1 MNNPDPLEYRG
12 SVNFSNS
19 KEIEKLDDPN
29 VESNFKLHETVGII
43 GKGYGYIRKIAKGVF
58 SENLYLIDKKWYHEN
73 EIGHIVSKE
82 QPAIV
87 QESIDNN
94 SNDSNIKSPKKVK
107 GKLRKPKFKE
117 GHIVL
122 YTQLGKFCEVLR
134 SAPVCGTHVY
144 ELSLNGIKI
153 CAYERWL
160 RPVSHSENKKEPLF
174 LIGDE
179 VIIPR
184 SSIEKVAIVTDINA
198 YCNDILY
205 YQVKDNI
212 GFANYP
218 EYMLIRNSRIEK
230 QKAVESAKFKVGE
243 MVNITGKIGK
253 IIDILT
259 LDDHEEYDVSFEDG
273 CTGRYDEWFIK
284 SIEKQE
290 SIKPKNKK
298 MSSIRSIKGLYE
310 KLHFNKSI
318 NGAEQKA
325 INLFDK
331 IVFSSVNNWETTNMI
346 DLLNIAEKEA
356 LQYYRKIKPDEKA
369 R

>member
-1 MNNPDPLEYRG
+1 MNNSTTASEQEKGPEFKIGDVVRNKYIPETIFG
-12 SVNFSNS
+12 EI
-19 KEIEKLDDPN
+19 KEIAKPSKKFAIFYKVSYINGLEDWVAENYLEK
-29 VESNFKLHETVGII
+29 V
-43 GKGYGYIRKIAKGVF
+43 
-58 SENLYLIDKKWYHEN
+58 
-73 EIGHIVSKE
+73 
-82 QPAIV
+82 
-87 QESIDNN
+87 
-94 SNDSNIKSPKKVK
+94 NDSNIKSSEKIK
-107 GKLRKPKFKE
+107 GKLKKPKFKA
-117 GHIVL
+117 GHTVL

-144 ELSLNGIKI
+144 ELSLNGIQI

-184 SSIEKVAIVTDINA
+184 SSIEKVAIITDINA

-218 EYMLIRNSRIEK
+218 EYMLMRNSRIEK
-230 QKAVESAKFKVGE
+230 QKAVESTKFKVGE
-243 MVNITGKIGK
+243 TVNITGKIGK
-253 IIDILT
+253 IIDILI

-298 MSSIRSIKGLYE
+298 MSNIRSIKGLYK

-318 NGAEQKA
+318 NEAEQKA

-331 IVFSSVNNWETTNMI
+331 IVFSSVNNWETINIT

-369 R
+369 E